1 MHLQLIKQ
9 TSSGLLLPATP
20 ESGDF
25 LQQIKIGEWI
35 HADFKRVRNY
45 ALHKR
50 FFKLL
55 QLGFD
60 YWTPTGG
67 AIKPRERKLL
77 SGFVDY
83 LCESVGREH
92 TPALSNAAE
101 QYLNSIATRRTQDTA
116 LLKSFDAFREWVTVQ
131 AGFYTE
137 HFIRTVAAG
146 AGRNPSLLRTWTK
159 PSFSRF
165 INPYSTFCGTGS
177 CSVNSPL
184 RRKLKMWLRSCW
196 SLLNGRFTKS
206 GAGPVVSGEN
216 TLLLQPQSETSVLAH
231 YPAGRYVQNSNKTS

>member
-1 MHLQLIKQ
+1 MVHLQLIKQ

-45 ALHKR
+45 AFHKR

-67 AIKPRERKLL
+67 VITPQEQKLV
-77 SGFVDY
+77 SGFVDF
-83 LCESVGREH
+83 LCESVGCEH
-92 TPALSNAAE
+92 TPALSDAAE
-101 QYLNSIATRRTQDTA
+101 QYLNSIATRRTRDAT

-137 HFIRTVAAG
+137 HFYPDGSRGRRAKSIAFANMDETEFQQVYKSVLNVLWNWILFRKLSSPEEVENVAAQ
-146 AGRNPSLLRTWTK
+146 LLE
-159 PSFSRF
+159 F
-165 INPYSTFCGTGS
+165 
-177 CSVNSPL
+177 
-184 RRKLKMWLRSCW
+184 
-196 SLLNGRFTKS
+196 
-206 GAGPVVSGEN
+206 A
-216 TLLLQPQSETSVLAH
+216 
-231 YPAGRYVQNSNKTS
+231 

>member
-1 MHLQLIKQ
+1 MAHIQLVKHN
-9 TSSGLLLPATP
+9 SSGLLLPATP

-25 LQQIKIGEWI
+25 LKHIKIGEWI

-45 ALHKR
+45 AFHKR

-67 AIKPRERKLL
+67 AITSQEQKLIT
-77 SGFVDY
+77 GFVDF

-92 TPALSNAAE
+92 TPALSDAAE
-101 QYLNSIATRRTQDTA
+101 QYLREVAVNRTGDVA

-137 HFIRTVAAG
+137 HFYPDGSRGRRAKSIAFANMDETEFQQVYKSVLNVLWNWILFRKFSSQEEVENVAAQ
-146 AGRNPSLLRTWTK
+146 LLE
-159 PSFSRF
+159 F
-165 INPYSTFCGTGS
+165 
-177 CSVNSPL
+177 
-184 RRKLKMWLRSCW
+184 
-196 SLLNGRFTKS
+196 
-206 GAGPVVSGEN
+206 A
-216 TLLLQPQSETSVLAH
+216 
-231 YPAGRYVQNSNKTS
+231 